1 VVLQPVE
8 VGPVVEGQWVIR
20 DGLKEGDRVVAEG
33 FQKIVAGTQVAAVPF
48 ETTTMAAAGVGS
60 HPAPAST
67 EQR

>member
-1 VVLQPVE
+1 MLQPVE

-33 FQKIVAGTQVAAVPF
+33 FQKIVAGTQVAVVPF
-48 ETTTMAAAGVGS
+48 ETTTVASAGS